1 MKDIIRKGS
10 VREPIAPVDGAE
22 PRSETVSPSVIV
34 DGFAEEKKK
43 YARELERQNRTLRD
57 TERAVLNILEDT
69 LALQEKAESEAEEL
83 KKFQLAVSGS
93 SDTIVITD
101 PDATI
106 LYANDAACRTTGYSS
121 EEVIGSKPSL
131 WGRQMGKPFY
141 EAMWKTI
148 KADKKPFHGE
158 VVNRKKDGGKYIAEL
173 NIIPLLGADGEV
185 RFFVGVQHDVTERRR
200 YEDDLMTAA
209 KRLEAANADVT
220 REKERSEGVLRF
232 LRSIGDGVFATDRD
246 GKIVFMNKA
255 AEELSGCPAVNAE
268 GIYYGDVFCFSLERN
283 PMAGC
288 VRMVEDAISENRIGE
303 DGSSHVILGRRDG
316 GQLPVSYTV
325 APIRDEK
332 GDPIGCVVTM
342 QDASRDRQMEQMKN
356 DFLSIAA
363 HQLRTPLTG
372 VRWSLEM
379 LLDSGTVSE
388 EISAELR
395 KIHESSC
402 HMSVL
407 IDDLIDASRINQKL
421 LSETPVSVN
430 PADVVL
436 SSIESMRAAAGKRK
450 ITITSRMSKDMPEV
464 PLIKEGFLE
473 VMGNLIGNAIKY
485 SKDGGEVHV
494 EAIRRGGVFRVSV
507 ADQGIGIPKS
517 EQGKIF
523 TRFFRA
529 TNAMLKET
537 DGSGIGLSAV
547 KSFLDEMGGR
557 IWFES
562 SEGSGTTFFIEL
574 PIVHEAKSAKK
585 PAKKK

>member
-1 MKDIIRKGS
+1 MKDIIRKNT
-10 VREPIAPVDGAE
+10 IAPAPVGDSVPAIADE
-22 PRSETVSPSVIV
+22 RSVLV
-34 DGFAEEKKK
+34 DGFAEEKKR
-43 YARELERQNRTLRD
+43 YARELERQNKVLRD
-57 TERAVLNILEDT
+57 TERAVLNILDDT
-69 LALQEKAESEAEEL
+69 LALQEKAELEAEEL
-83 KKFQLAVSGS
+83 KKFQLAVGGS
-93 SDTIVITD
+93 FDTIVITD
-101 PDATI
+101 ADAVV
-106 LYANDAACRTTGYSS
+106 LYVNDAACRTTGFSR
-121 EEVIGSKPSL
+121 EEMIGGTPSR
-131 WGRQMGKPFY
+131 WGKQMGAGFY
-141 EAMWKTI
+141 ETMWRTI
-148 KADKKPFHGE
+148 KTEKKPFRSE
-158 VVNRKKDGGKYIAEL
+158 VVNRKKNGEKYVAEL
-173 NIIPLLGADGEV
+173 SIIPLLGTDGEV
-185 RFFVGVQHDVTERRR
+185 KFFVGVQHDVTERRR
-200 YEDDLMTAA
+200 YEDELVASA
-209 KRLEAANADVT
+209 KRLEAANADIAK
-220 REKERSEGVLRF
+220 EKDRAEGVLRF

-255 AEELSGCPAVNAE
+255 AEELSGCPAANA
-268 GIYYGDVFCFSLERN
+268 GGAYYGDIFCFSLERN

-288 VRMVEDAISENRIGE
+288 VRMVEDAIAENRSGE

-325 APIRDEK
+325 SPIRDEK
-332 GDPIGCVVTM
+332 GASIGCVVTL
-342 QDASRDRQMEQMKN
+342 QDASRERQMEQMKS

-372 VRWSLEM
+372 VRWSLEL
-379 LLDSGTVSE
+379 LLDSKDIGKELRT
-388 EISAELR
+388 ELR
-395 KIHESSC
+395 KIYESSC

-430 PADVVL
+430 PSEMVS
-436 SSIESMRAAAGKRK
+436 SSIESMRPIAAKRK
-450 ITITSRMSKDMPEV
+450 ITITSRLSKDMPEV

-473 VMGNLIGNAIKY
+473 IMGNLVGNAIKY

-494 EAIRRGGVFRVSV
+494 EAIRRGGMFRVSI

-562 SEGSGTTFFIEL
+562 VEGKGTTFFIEL
-574 PIVHEAKSAKK
+574 PIIQEVRAIKK
-585 PAKKK
+585 RK

>member
-1 MKDIIRKGS
+1 MKDIIRKNPSVATTSIGS
-10 VREPIAPVDGAE
+10 DG
-22 PRSETVSPSVIV
+22 TNVSAADRPPVIV

-43 YARELERQNRTLRD
+43 YARELEKQNKALRD

-69 LALQEKAESEAEEL
+69 LALQRKAESEAEEL

-93 SDTIVITD
+93 SDTVVIAD
-101 PDATI
+101 PDAVI
-106 LYANDAACRTTGYSS
+106 LYANDAACRTTGYPM
-121 EEVIGSKPSL
+121 EEIIGNKPSL
-131 WGRQMGKPFY
+131 WGRQMGKGFY
-141 EAMWKTI
+141 ETMWRTI
-148 KADKKPFHGE
+148 KDDKKPFRSE
-158 VVNRKKDGGKYIAEL
+158 VMNRKKDGGTYIAEL
-173 NIIPLLGADGEV
+173 SITPLLGDDGEV

-200 YEDDLMTAA
+200 YEDELVTAA
-209 KRLEAANADVT
+209 KRLEAVNADML
-220 REKERSEGVLRF
+220 REKERAEGVLRF

-255 AEELSGCPAVNAE
+255 AEELSGCPVANAE
-268 GIYYGDVFCFSLERN
+268 GVYYGDIFSFSLERN

-288 VRMVEDAISENRIGE
+288 VKIVEDAMDENRSGE
-303 DGSSHVILGRRDG
+303 DGSSRVILGRRDG

-332 GDPIGCVVTM
+332 GEPIGCVVTL
-342 QDASRDRQMEQMKN
+342 QDASRERQMEQMKN

-372 VRWSLEM
+372 IRWSLEI
-379 LLDSGTVSE
+379 LLESGTVGE
-388 EISAELR
+388 EVAAELR

-402 HMSVL
+402 RMSVL
-407 IDDLIDASRINQKL
+407 IDDLIDASRINQRL
-421 LSETPVSVN
+421 LSETPTSVN
-430 PADVVL
+430 PGELVL
-436 SSIESMRAAAGKRK
+436 SSIESMRAVAGKRK

-464 PLIKEGFLE
+464 PLIKEGFVE

-507 ADQGIGIPKS
+507 SDKGIGIPKS
-517 EQGKIF
+517 EQGQIF

-529 TNAMLKET
+529 TNAMLKEA

-574 PIVHEAKSAKK
+574 PILSEGKKS
-585 PAKKK
+585 KKKE